1 MIYKVVQ
8 QTDGP
13 APGYETIV
21 VEIEVEPD
29 TVAPR
34 HTHPGV
40 ESTYVI
46 AGHAELTID
55 GQPART
61 LRAGDVFQIP
71 AGTVH
76 SMKIGNEIAKAC
88 SILVVEKGKELVLPA

>member
-1 MIYKVVQ
+1 MAYKVIQ

-13 APGYETIV
+13 VPGYETVV
-21 VEIEVEPD
+21 VEIEVEPG
-29 TVAPR
+29 TIAPR

-61 LRAGDVFQIP
+61 LQAGDVFQIP
-71 AGTVH
+71 AGIVH
-76 SMKIGNEIAKAC
+76 SMKIGNAVAKAC
-88 SILVVEKGKELVLPA
+88 SILVVEKGKALVLPP